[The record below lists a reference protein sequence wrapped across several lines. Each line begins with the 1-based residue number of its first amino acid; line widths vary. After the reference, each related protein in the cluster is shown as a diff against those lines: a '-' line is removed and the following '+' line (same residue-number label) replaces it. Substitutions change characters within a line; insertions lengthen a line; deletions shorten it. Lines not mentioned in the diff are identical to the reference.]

1 LINLLALAGTMA
13 ARTSPG
19 QVSFGTPICIKPP
32 ILIGLK
38 FSICQ
43 ALRLAKLENGD
54 RRADSHYGGGKLPA
68 RLSSKKGITHKQY
81 IPCGQDLVFV
91 NRSNL

>member
-1 LINLLALAGTMA
+1 MA

-32 ILIGLK
+32 ILVGLK

-43 ALRLAKLENGD
+43 ALKLAKLENGE
-54 RRADSHYGGGKLPA
+54 RHAVSRYGGGKLSA
-68 RLSSKKGITHKQY
+68 RLGSEKGIPHKQY
-81 IPCGQDLVFV
+81 TPNGQDLFFFD
-91 NRSNL
+91 RGNLKR